1 MAEIY
6 ALSECVRVARSVAW
20 RCEEMGMKFQYPLC
34 VQVDNRQAKTF
45 QAGTCIN
52 SKIRGVVDMREKW
65 VQELRDLKSV
75 MVKWVPAHLNKAD
88 IMTKCFPN
96 WIYQNRKK
104 LITG

>member
-1 MAEIY
+1 M
-6 ALSECVRVARSVAW
+6 
-20 RCEEMGMKFQYPLC
+20 
-34 VQVDNRQAKTF
+34 DNRQAKTF

-75 MVKWVPAHLNKAD
+75 MVKWVPGHLNKAD

>member
-1 MAEIY
+1 
-6 ALSECVRVARSVAW
+6 
-20 RCEEMGMKFQYPLC
+20 MGMKFQYPLC

-75 MVKWVPAHLNKAD
+75 MVTWVPAHLNEAD

>member
-1 MAEIY
+1 M
-6 ALSECVRVARSVAW
+6 SRWTTDRPRRSRLEHA
-20 RCEEMGMKFQYPLC
+20 F
-34 VQVDNRQAKTF
+34 N
-45 QAGTCIN
+45 N

-75 MVKWVPAHLNKAD
+75 MVQWIPAHLNKAD